1 MIFELEK
8 DKINDVNK
16 LYKKY
21 FNIDLT
27 ETDPFKKVFYY
38 IIDNEIVAFIDYSLI
53 YERIELNYLLVIE
66 KYRRKNIASMLIDK
80 LLEEKVNDISLEV
93 NVNNNSAIQLYKKYG
108 FEIAAKREN
117 YYQNEDA
124 YLMIRK

>member
-1 MIFELEK
+1 MILEVE
-8 DKINDVNK
+8 KINIEAIQK
-16 LYKKY
+16 LYNEY
-21 FNIDLT
+21 FHTSLT
-27 ETDPFKKVFYY
+27 EKDPFKKIYCY

-66 KYRRKNIASMLIDK
+66 KYRRKKIASILIDK
-80 LLEEKVNDISLEV
+80 MLEENINDISLEV
-93 NVNNNSAIQLYKKYG
+93 NVNNNEAIQLYKKYG
-108 FEIAAKREN
+108 FEIVSKRKN